1 MRRILI
7 GALAL
12 LLMGAVVARAAAP
25 SMEDRVRELEAK
37 AAKVKALEAE
47 VAKVKALEA
56 EVAKLA
62 ALEAEVAKLKA
73 MEPRL
78 MKVEK
83 HDATDRLH
91 FTGDF
96 RFEAHNIQAEMPDF
110 YDGMVVQNGL
120 VNTLFYS
127 LQNEGDF
134 PTSLQQVNNWIAN
147 NYGDYL
153 YFTQNLTFGD
163 LQAAMGEFTP
173 EQQAGLMQML
183 LPAAYRQG
191 YDVNNDVLY
200 TSRLR
205 LQMDSEVAENLTFAG
220 RLGMYKPW
228 GDSSG
233 VQVLNGQSNSL
244 NIDGTTVGVPN
255 SDILRVERA
264 YFDWKNIGG
273 APVYLSIGRRPST
286 GGAPLHLRQ
295 DEPRGGTPMG
305 SLINFQFDGITA
317 GWHLNEKSTVR
328 LCYGLGYESGFG
340 SGEQLKLPA
349 DRLKDAHFLGVN
361 WDIWST
367 DQMFVQA
374 TVARAFDVTDGFNGL
389 VVLPNNPLT
398 GAPVGAPVVMRFTPS
413 ANLGDID
420 LGSLVVMR
428 RDGPLDWFASI
439 NFNRSDPNGV
449 TTPFGGLFSDP
460 FQTPEK
466 QDGNMWYAGLRY
478 SLPNEQTRVGFEYN
492 HGSKYW
498 FNFAVAEDDIVAPK
512 TSARGNVWELY
523 ATHRIN
529 KKFIAKLDYMRYD
542 YEYSGSGWQLG
553 DPKQLDST
561 PVLGF
566 PTYDTVGKV
575 ALSVMTRF

>member
-1 MRRILI
+1 MKRILT
-7 GALAL
+7 GALCL
-12 LLMGAVVARAAAP
+12 LLAGAVVARAAEP
-25 SMEDRVRELEAK
+25 SLENRVKELEAK

-47 VAKVKALEA
+47 VAKVK
-56 EVAKLA
+56 

-134 PTSLQQVNNWIAN
+134 PTSLQQVNNWIAS

-163 LQAAMGEFTP
+163 LQAAMGQFTP

-340 SGEQLKLPA
+340 SGEQLKMPA

-361 WDIWST
+361 WDLWST

-439 NFNRSDPNGV
+439 NFNRSNPNGV

-460 FQTPEK
+460 FQQPEQ
-466 QDGNMWYAGLRY
+466 QDGTMWYAGLRY
-478 SLPNEQTRVGFEYN
+478 NLSNEKTKVGFEYN

-529 KKFIAKLDYMRYD
+529 RKFIAKLDYMRYD

-553 DPKQLDST
+553 DPKKLDST